1 MTFRK
6 TKNRESNFYPGLFL
20 VYFLVALCTGILL
33 QISGILCRPELQ
45 MINRLY
51 ESRKWID
58 WTPGALKRLSLSK
71 LLDYH
76 DKHEIPRKW
85 WAWDYTLSW
94 LIEPNHPQAK
104 QKIIVFNHMLED
116 EPPLEAANDHP
127 WMKPLMHVP
136 FSRKELAGIIEYL
149 ARSGARLIILDND
162 FPQYSEEDKDL
173 ALAVHR
179 AASGDF
185 GGRKVPVL
193 MANTVN
199 RRGAANLL
207 QIDVPTAPVG
217 VLHELS
223 KLEPGQDV
231 QSKYTGTT
239 SMLVDEDQV
248 IRQAACRIPSDRSKD
263 HESIAVKVIS
273 LIGEPLPANLPSE
286 MDIDFTAPPN
296 SEIFPVRPFS
306 YLLDPDLKAQ
316 MAGKTAAN
324 ADVNLSGAIVII
336 GDGITDIHATPFTNL
351 GVNMMSGPEILA
363 YTIDTVSRAS
373 WHKRLT
379 LPFAIAYLMFCSF
392 AAAAMLCL
400 WKYPQHKN
408 GWDMTNANLASGRSV
423 RKYLF
428 ELCADLVF
436 YMALV
441 GMSFLSAC
449 LLFTFA
455 GLIVPVVVPASAL
468 TFAAVASALWE
479 RENERINRYKRELEH
494 AQENMRLM
502 AEKHEFELRTQTAE
516 ARAQII
522 MKDERRRKEFVQRI
536 NHDLKAPVTAMI
548 WILTK
553 LKKDG
558 LQSPSAG
565 EKIERLSNTSNRLVD
580 LLHELASSYERGD
593 NSEDEESILAPCLLN
608 TSIQDCVA
616 MAKPEA
622 DKRASKIELILPDR
636 QLWVLSKELELKR
649 IFDNLIRNAIL
660 HNPPETNV
668 LVEVRSRAHV
678 HQVSISDD
686 GNGLPPEIL
695 EKIKS
700 EVPIEASG
708 DTFVGGMRSGLG
720 LGIVKTFAATSR
732 ASLSVSSE
740 PGHGTTIVLSFPS
753 ANLEAGGELN
763 SATADER
770 NGGNADERNGGN
782 ADERNGG
789 NADERN
795 GIEELRLNKAL
806 LAERNDIK
814 ETDAALVKRDDLE
827 QAVLTEHRGSHD

>member
-1 MTFRK
+1 
-6 TKNRESNFYPGLFL
+6 
-20 VYFLVALCTGILL
+20 
-33 QISGILCRPELQ
+33 
-45 MINRLY
+45 
-51 ESRKWID
+51 
-58 WTPGALKRLSLSK
+58 
-71 LLDYH
+71 
-76 DKHEIPRKW
+76 
-85 WAWDYTLSW
+85 
-94 LIEPNHPQAK
+94 
-104 QKIIVFNHMLED
+104 
-116 EPPLEAANDHP
+116 
-127 WMKPLMHVP
+127 
-136 FSRKELAGIIEYL
+136 
-149 ARSGARLIILDND
+149 
-162 FPQYSEEDKDL
+162 
-173 ALAVHR
+173 
-179 AASGDF
+179 
-185 GGRKVPVL
+185 
-193 MANTVN
+193 
-199 RRGAANLL
+199 
-207 QIDVPTAPVG
+207 
-217 VLHELS
+217 
-223 KLEPGQDV
+223 
-231 QSKYTGTT
+231 
-239 SMLVDEDQV
+239 
-248 IRQAACRIPSDRSKD
+248 
-263 HESIAVKVIS
+263 
-273 LIGEPLPANLPSE
+273 
-286 MDIDFTAPPN
+286 
-296 SEIFPVRPFS
+296 
-306 YLLDPDLKAQ
+306 
-316 MAGKTAAN
+316 
-324 ADVNLSGAIVII
+324 
-336 GDGITDIHATPFTNL
+336 
-351 GVNMMSGPEILA
+351 
-363 YTIDTVSRAS
+363 
-373 WHKRLT
+373 
-379 LPFAIAYLMFCSF
+379 
-392 AAAAMLCL
+392 
-400 WKYPQHKN
+400 
-408 GWDMTNANLASGRSV
+408 
-423 RKYLF
+423 
-428 ELCADLVF
+428 
-436 YMALV
+436 
-441 GMSFLSAC
+441 
-449 LLFTFA
+449 
-455 GLIVPVVVPASAL
+455 
-468 TFAAVASALWE
+468 
-479 RENERINRYKRELEH
+479 
-494 AQENMRLM
+494 MRLM